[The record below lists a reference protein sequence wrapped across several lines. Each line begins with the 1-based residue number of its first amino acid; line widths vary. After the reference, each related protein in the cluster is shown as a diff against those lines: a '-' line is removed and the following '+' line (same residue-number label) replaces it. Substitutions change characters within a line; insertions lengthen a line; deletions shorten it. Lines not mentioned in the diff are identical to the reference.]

1 MSSAAKSVLARF
13 GSLVSHVLIYAPDQ
27 FVAFGA
33 PGFDD
38 LVVRGSL
45 ERRSK
50 AFGLFTAHGATD
62 DSPER
67 CGELFGMVRDLTDQ
81 GFSGSFNLTA
91 EQAENHRQCIKKMDA
106 THVRFHSERNGIHV
120 SIFDFRR
127 FEYASRI
134 PRSKEV
140 RLVVDTI
147 SKQDAY
153 TFTATLM
160 ASTFLKLPQDTYSI
174 SVGRTGIFKLSSSSA
189 GLDYLIRDQ
198 GTSEPVS
205 FATNAQLASG
215 IALWLQSKTSE
226 QEIRTTQPLDPL
238 SESEQELF
246 DPSLA

>member
-1 MSSAAKSVLARF
+1 MSTVSKSLLDHF
-13 GSLVSHVLIYAPDQ
+13 GTLVSHVLIHAPDQ

-38 LVVRGSL
+38 LVIRGSL
-45 ERRSK
+45 ESRSK
-50 AFGLFTAHGATD
+50 TSGLFTAHGPTD
-62 DSPER
+62 DGPER
-67 CGELFGMVRDLTDQ
+67 CGELYGMVRDLTDQ
-81 GFSGSFNLTA
+81 GFAGSFNLTA
-91 EQAENHRQCIKKMDA
+91 EQAENIRQCTKKMDA

-134 PRSKEV
+134 PRNKEV
-140 RLVVDTI
+140 RLVVDTL

-153 TFTATLM
+153 AFTATVM
-160 ASTFLKLPQDTYSI
+160 ASTFLKLPQDSY
-174 SVGRTGIFKLSSSSA
+174 SVGIGRNGIVKLSASNA

-198 GTSEPVS
+198 GITEPVS
-205 FATNAQLASG
+205 FSANARLASE
-215 IALWLQSKTSE
+215 IALWLQTKTSE
-226 QEIRTTQPLDPL
+226 QEIRTTQPLDHQ